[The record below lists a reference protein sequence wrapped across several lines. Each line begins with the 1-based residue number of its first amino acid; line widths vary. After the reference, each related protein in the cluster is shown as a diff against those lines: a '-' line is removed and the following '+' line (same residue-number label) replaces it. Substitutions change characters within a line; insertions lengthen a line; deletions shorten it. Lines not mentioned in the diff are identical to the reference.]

1 MVGGVAAV
9 RAEYALATKEADAAI
24 LFIKTAKARMV
35 QGAKDW
41 KKAKRRLHVALN
53 TPELA
58 EAVRLLPIAEERHLA
73 AKVRRSSPPSFGC
86 PGSDG

>member
-1 MVGGVAAV
+1 
-9 RAEYALATKEADAAI
+9 
-24 LFIKTAKARMV
+24 MV

-58 EAVRLLPIAEERHLA
+58 EAVRLLPIAEESSCLTIVYSLA
-73 AKVRRSSPPSFGC
+73 SLE
-86 PGSDG
+86 

>member
-1 MVGGVAAV
+1 M

-35 QGAKDW
+35 QGAEDW

-73 AKVRRSSPPSFGC
+73 AKVRRSSPFEQGRKQKK
-86 PGSDG
+86 GQTL